1 MISGFWNQFWT
12 ICFSFSECK
21 SDFDGQKVDFFTF
34 GPENLG
40 VPGFRELYLRA
51 QEELGVV
58 LGLYPCVRKQYFPFA
73 PLRATRNRVRHL

>member
-1 MISGFWNQFWT
+1 M
-12 ICFSFSECK
+12 
-21 SDFDGQKVDFFTF
+21 FFRIFLTFGHPRPTRPDEDADLPGRFFPF